1 MKKEKKEK
9 QLNFGLR
16 NTPKN
21 IYFKYK
27 EQYDIW
33 LAGLETKKFIKDPLT
48 WLTIVIS
55 ISLIVTQVYMIETK
69 DRIPSK
75 IPVFNYFLSPIEK
88 LVQNEY
94 VYLFPLLSIII
105 LLVTIFLSNKYYHK
119 ERDLS
124 QIIIIT
130 TLLVNISIC
139 LIFLKLFLT
148 F

>member
-94 VYLFPLLSIII
+94 VYLFPLLSITI

-124 QIIIIT
+124 QIIIVT